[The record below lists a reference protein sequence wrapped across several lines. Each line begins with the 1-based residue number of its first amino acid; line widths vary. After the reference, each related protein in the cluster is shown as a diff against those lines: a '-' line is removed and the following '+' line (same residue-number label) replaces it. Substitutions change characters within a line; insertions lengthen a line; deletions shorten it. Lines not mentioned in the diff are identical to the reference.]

1 MLVLVG
7 DMHRDMRIISLNFL
21 SHARLRNLLREVEN
35 QTLLVLNSWSDNS
48 TFSAQDEAKKFT
60 FNLMAKH
67 IMSMDPGKPETE
79 KLKKEYVTFMKG
91 VVSAPINLPGTAY
104 RRALQEEHRE
114 IEKAKKQSGE
124 KGLNWMIIK
133 IWNLLMLILW
143 FSLPVQTQ
151 DTETSQEELTQ
162 ETTSSMKEDSESSTK
177 EETP

>member
-35 QTLLVLNSWSDNS
+35 QTLLVLNSWTDNS

-67 IMSMDPGKPETE
+67 IMSIDPGKPETE
-79 KLKKEYVTFMKG
+79 KLKKKYVTFMKG

-104 RRALQEEHRE
+104 RRALQF
-114 IEKAKKQSGE
+114 IG
-124 KGLNWMIIK
+124 
-133 IWNLLMLILW
+133 LILW